1 MSKLSVQYGFMP
13 YPAVPSTHAAAGP
26 LSGLTFAVKDLIDVR
41 GYPTSGGQAMILAK
55 SGIKETTAPTVQKL
69 LDSGA
74 ELVGKAI
81 TEELAFSI
89 VGSNAHFGAPINSA
103 NPDRYTGGSSSGSAA
118 VVAAG
123 LVDFAL
129 GTDTGGSVRAPASNC
144 GLIGIRPTHGRV
156 SLKGAMD
163 LAPSFDTCGWMTRDM
178 ATFVRVA
185 DVLLGEDT
193 NPLVSKVRLIEPADV
208 WAELS
213 PEIAKS
219 LSTPQS
225 KIRDCFTQK
234 ETTSVALG
242 SFDEMLTHFRSIQ
255 GFEAWATYGQFILE
269 DHPVLGEG
277 IAARFE
283 ISRQVTRAQADA
295 GREFRKKFQDHID
308 AILKNDGV
316 LLIPTMTE
324 VSPLRGTP
332 EPALDQYRA
341 NTFRI
346 LCIAGHGAL
355 PQITLP
361 VADHQGARL
370 GLSLVGP
377 RGSDHSLVKL
387 AKQVMQAFGG

>member
-1 MSKLSVQYGFMP
+1 MSKLSVEYGFMP
-13 YPAVPSTHAAAGP
+13 YPSVPSSHASSGP

-41 GYPTSGGQAMILAK
+41 GYPTSGGQATILAK

-89 VGSNAHFGAPINSA
+89 VGNNAHFGAPINSA

-178 ATFVRVA
+178 DTFVRIA
-185 DVLLGEDT
+185 DVLLGNDT
-193 NPLVSKVRLIEPADV
+193 SAFAANVRVIEPSDV

-213 PEIAKS
+213 PEIARS
-219 LSTPQS
+219 LAGPRE
-225 KIRDCFTQK
+225 KIRGCFDRH
-234 ETTSVALG
+234 ETTTVALE
-242 SFDEMLTHFRSIQ
+242 SFDQMLTHFRAIQ
-255 GFEAWATYGQFILE
+255 GFEAWATYGQFISD
-269 DHPVLGEG
+269 DHPVLGAG

-283 ISRQVTRAQADA
+283 ISRQVTRAQYDA
-295 GREFRKKFQDHID
+295 GREFRTRFQDHID
-308 AILKNDGV
+308 AILQKDGV
-316 LLIPTMTE
+316 LFIPTMTE

-332 EPALDQYRA
+332 EPMLDQYRA
-341 NTFRI
+341 NTFRT

-377 RGSDHSLVKL
+377 RGSDQSLVRL
-387 AKQVMQAFGG
+387 AKRVMQAFGS

>member
-13 YPAVPSTHAAAGP
+13 YPPVPSPHAASGP

-41 GYPTSGGQAMILAK
+41 GYPTSGGQATILAK
-55 SGIKETTAPTVQKL
+55 SGIKDTTAPTVQKL

-81 TEELAFSI
+81 TEELAYSI
-89 VGSNAHFGAPINSA
+89 VGNNIHFGAPINSA

-156 SLKGAMD
+156 SLQGAMD

-178 ATFVRVA
+178 NTFVRVA
-185 DVLLGEDT
+185 DVLLGDDSH
-193 NPLVSKVRLIEPADV
+193 PLPQSLRVIEPSDA

-213 PEIAKS
+213 AEIAQS
-219 LSTPQS
+219 LSAPRA
-225 KIRDCFTQK
+225 KIRGCFARQ
-234 ETTSVALG
+234 ETTTVALE
-242 SFDEMLTHFRSIQ
+242 SFEQMLTHFRSIQ
-255 GFEAWATYGQFILE
+255 GFEAWATYGQFIQEEL
-269 DHPVLGEG
+269 PVLGEG

-283 ISRQVTRAQADA
+283 ISRQVTRAQYDA
-295 GREFRKKFQDHID
+295 GHEFRKRFQDHID
-308 AILKNDGV
+308 AILKTDGV
-316 LLIPTMTE
+316 LLIPTMTQ
-324 VSPLRGTP
+324 VAPLRGTA

-341 NTFRI
+341 TNFRV
-346 LCIAGHGAL
+346 LCIAGYGAL

-361 VADHQGARL
+361 VANHQGAQL

-377 RGSDHSLVKL
+377 RGSDRSLVSL
-387 AKQVMQAFGG
+387 AQQVMKNFDA